1 MAKRIPSL
9 PLMASIFGLVVM
21 ATALRESVA
30 WQGNVP
36 ISRRKS
42 QPKGS
47 SLLMSS
53 ASGDSML
60 DGVGD
65 FESWF
70 SGVEGAKSNPYIK
83 HTTFGE
89 LRGLGTLDKSIG
101 STDSG
106 SWMTIP
112 RSITL
117 QSDFSQSDWDAKL
130 AESLWKEVEK
140 GSSSSVRGYVSLLTK
155 SWTTKDLPAAPPLP
169 ASDALRHWSEE
180 EKSVLSTHPQGQAL
194 LDLQKRQ
201 VRRFLKVM
209 KAFSLQLI

>member
-1 MAKRIPSL
+1 MTRRIPSL
-9 PLMASIFGLVVM
+9 PTMAFIFGLVVM
-21 ATALRESVA
+21 AAAIRDCVA
-30 WQGNVP
+30 WQGNAP
-36 ISRRKS
+36 IKTRQS
-42 QPKGS
+42 QTKRP
-47 SLLMSS
+47 SLHMSS
-53 ASGDSML
+53 ASSDSML
-60 DGVGD
+60 EGVGD

-70 SGVEGAKSNPYIK
+70 SSVEGAKSNPYIK

-130 AESLWKEVEK
+130 ADSLWKEVEK

-155 SWTTKDLPAAPPLP
+155 SWTTKDLPATPPLP
-169 ASDALRHWSEE
+169 ASDALRHWSDE
-180 EKSVLSTHPQGQAL
+180 EKSVLSTHPKGQAL

-201 VRRFLKVM
+201 VRCFFKM
-209 KAFSLQLI
+209 MNAFCYN